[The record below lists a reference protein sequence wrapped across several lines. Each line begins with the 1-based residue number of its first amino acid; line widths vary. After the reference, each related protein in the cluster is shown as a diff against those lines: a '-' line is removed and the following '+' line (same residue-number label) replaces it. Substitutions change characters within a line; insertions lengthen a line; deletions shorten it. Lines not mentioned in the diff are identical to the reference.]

1 MIHKWTSEVEMIC
14 ERLRINCVNLSEYH
28 RRRYYHFK
36 SYGKYFRLP
45 MIILASINSTASVG
59 LQPVLKQ
66 EYISGI
72 TCLISMMMGIL
83 GAIELYM
90 GIQSAMEL
98 ELKQSKEFYSL
109 AIDLFKTKEMKREHR
124 GEDGKDYLN
133 KKYGVYTKLCE
144 ASNLLKRKLTV
155 DLLTTIPLEYVDKT
169 RATTPT
175 SITKDGTTKI
185 VLIENKSWFEYVCCC
200 FYKLDKF
207 SSVPFT
213 EKNLQLYTFPNQA
226 ANFDHKYNPSYE
238 YSEETNTV
246 DIENQYNE
254 MKNESYRLKRNIFS
268 SEENLNKSNSNI
280 TAIKEVEEDNL
291 IETKEDLIETKED
304 LIETKEDLIETKDK
318 LIEPE
323 GIQNAVKTLLDDSV
337 DNIVSKSNK

>member
-1 MIHKWTSEVEMIC
+1 MIHKWTSEVEMLC

-45 MIILASINSTASVG
+45 MIVLASINSTASVG

-133 KKYGVYTKLCE
+133 KKYSVYTKLCE

-185 VLIENKSWFEYVCCC
+185 VLTENKSWFEQVCCC

-254 MKNESYRLKRNIFS
+254 IKNESYRLKKNIFS

-280 TAIKEVEEDNL
+280 TAIKEVEE
-291 IETKEDLIETKED
+291 ED

-318 LIEPE
+318 LIETE
-323 GIQNAVKTLLDDSV
+323 GIQNVVKTVLDDSV
-337 DNIVSKSNK
+337 DNIVNKSNK